1 MDPPAGA
8 QKRSRPDPTPGEVF
22 SRSMEVRSIDEKT
35 RSIEVVA
42 STDSVDL
49 HGTVLVQDWEED
61 GGLDRFRQNPVIL
74 WAHNATWGTEELPI
88 GRASETRM
96 EDGKLVTRIEFAPV
110 EVSELAERC
119 WNAYRLKFLRAVS
132 VGFWPR
138 SYRWEERND
147 REVLV
152 LFRNILLEISCVPIG
167 SNPDALARSIR
178 NLGAPGAPALE
189 SDNAMELT
197 EEQKKALEFSKRT
210 LELLGEKDPA
220 AAEARLRGLLEVEK
234 AHGRDAPVFE
244 ELRTEVSKMSRA
256 SLIDG
261 AIRDGKLPPKAD
273 LETGEEHAEL
283 RSMLDSLSPLAPAKG
298 QRSPLEAYLRTLPRR
313 TPAPPHQGLTP
324 KGQKA
329 PAQRSTPAYARH
341 TDSKYVER
349 AAAEKAER
357 RARGAHGAHVTDAPD
372 TDDPTTDEVSE

>member
-138 SYRWEERND
+138 SYRWEERD
-147 REVLV
+147 GREVLV

-167 SNPDALARSIR
+167 SNPDAFARSIR
-178 NLGAPGAPALE
+178 NLGAPALE

-197 EEQKKALEFSKRT
+197 EEQKKALEFSKRA
-210 LELLGEKDPA
+210 LELLGEKDTTA
-220 AAEARLRGLLEVEK
+220 GEARLRGLIEVEK
-234 AHGRDAPVFE
+234 AHEKAAPAVE
-244 ELRTEVSKMSRA
+244 ELRAEVSKMSRA
-256 SLIDG
+256 ALVE
-261 AIRDGKLPPKAD
+261 AATRDGKLPPKTD
-273 LETGEEHAEL
+273 LETGEEHVEL

-313 TPAPPHQGLTP
+313 TPATAGEAETP

-329 PAQRSTPAYARH
+329 PDTRKAPTATPRSGE
-341 TDSKYVER
+341 KYRER
-349 AAAEKAER
+349 AKAEKDTR
-357 RARGAHGAHVTDAPD
+357 RARGHGGPRVTDAPAEEQESD
-372 TDDPTTDEVSE
+372 

>member
-1 MDPPAGA
+1 MSLPASGA
-8 QKRSRPDPTPGEVF
+8 TKRARPDPNPGEVF
-22 SRSMEVRSIDEKT
+22 ARSMEVRAIDEKT

-42 STDSVDL
+42 STDAVDL
-49 HGTVLVQDWEED
+49 HGTILVQDWEED

-74 WAHNATWGTEELPI
+74 WAHNASLGLDELPI

-96 EDGKLVTRIEFAPV
+96 EDGKLVARIEFAPP

-138 SYRWEERND
+138 SYRWEERD
-147 REVLV
+147 GREVLV

-178 NLGAPGAPALE
+178 NLGAPSAPATE
-189 SDNAMELT
+189 NDDAMELT
-197 EEQKKALEFSKRT
+197 EEQKRALEFSKRA
-210 LELLGEKDPA
+210 LELLGEKDTTA
-220 AAEARLRGLLEVEK
+220 GEARLRGLIEVEK
-234 AHGRDAPVFE
+234 AHEKAAPAVE
-244 ELRTEVSKMSRA
+244 ELRAEVSKMSRA
-256 SLIDG
+256 ALIE
-261 AIRDGKLPPKAD
+261 AAVRDGKLPPKAD

-283 RSMLDSLSPLAPAKG
+283 RSMLDALSPLAPAKG

-313 TPAPPHQGLTP
+313 TPATAGEAETP

-329 PAQRSTPAYARH
+329 PDTRKAPAATPRSGE
-341 TDSKYVER
+341 KYRER
-349 AAAEKAER
+349 AKAEKDTR
-357 RARGAHGAHVTDAPD
+357 RARGHGGPRVTDAPAEEQESD
-372 TDDPTTDEVSE
+372 

>member
-1 MDPPAGA
+1 MDPPVPGA
-8 QKRSRPDPTPGEVF
+8 TKRARPDPNPGEVF
-22 SRSMEVRSIDEKT
+22 VRSMEVRSIDEKT

-42 STDSVDL
+42 STDAVDL
-49 HGTVLVQDWEED
+49 HGTILVQDWEED

-138 SYRWEERND
+138 SYRWEERD
-147 REVLV
+147 GREVLV

-178 NLGAPGAPALE
+178 NLGAPATENDP
-189 SDNAMELT
+189 AMELT
-197 EEQKKALEFSKRT
+197 EEQKRALEFSKRA
-210 LELLGEKDPA
+210 LELLGEKDTTA
-220 AAEARLRGLLEVEK
+220 GEARLRGLIEVEK
-234 AHGRDAPVFE
+234 AHEKAAPAVE
-244 ELRTEVSKMSRA
+244 ELRAEVSKMSRA
-256 SLIDG
+256 ALIE
-261 AIRDGKLPPKAD
+261 AATRDGKLPPKTD
-273 LETGEEHAEL
+273 LETGEEHVEL

-313 TPAPPHQGLTP
+313 TPATAGEAETP

-329 PAQRSTPAYARH
+329 PDTRKAPTATPRSGE
-341 TDSKYVER
+341 KYRER
-349 AAAEKAER
+349 AKAEKDTR
-357 RARGAHGAHVTDAPD
+357 RARGHGGPRVTDAPAEEQESD
-372 TDDPTTDEVSE
+372 